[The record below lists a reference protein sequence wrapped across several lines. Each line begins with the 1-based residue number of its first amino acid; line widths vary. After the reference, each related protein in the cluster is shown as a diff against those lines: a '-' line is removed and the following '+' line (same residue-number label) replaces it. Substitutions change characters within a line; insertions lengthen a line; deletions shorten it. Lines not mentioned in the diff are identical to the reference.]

1 MAGWDTL
8 HNLILYELVQRE
20 EEGCDV
26 TAMRKKYECE
36 LIGAPEVELDVF
48 YDRLMALEIEPQF
61 PYDEPS
67 DLENIRKRR
76 EDGPRRMSINRC
88 EDWLFDRIYGAWL
101 GRSAGCALGKPFELQ
116 PYMGGR
122 KGRIGFEFIR
132 EYLEGADAW
141 PLTNYV
147 PGKSRA
153 EGLTLRN
160 PLSQRENIA
169 FMETD
174 DDIRYTVLGLKIL
187 EEKGKHFSTADVGMT
202 WLEVL
207 PYIFVCTA
215 ERQAYLNLANR
226 FMGKE
231 TLFSEKDLEYAQLYR
246 NPYREWIGA
255 QIRVDSYAYVM
266 PGNPELA
273 AELAYRDARLSHVKN
288 GIYGAMFVAA
298 MISAGFMTAN
308 PEDVIAIGLS
318 EIPKT
323 SRLYADVQR
332 GVEIAQQ
339 AANLDDLMNDLWGN
353 LGHYHPVHTNNN
365 AALIAA
371 ALIYGGDDFERCITT
386 AVVGGWDTDCNGATV
401 GSIWGAM
408 HGARALPEEWTEPL
422 HDTLYSCIPDFHP
435 IRISECAKRSTRLAL
450 DFLEHD

>member
-1 MAGWDTL
+1 
-8 HNLILYELVQRE
+8 
-20 EEGCDV
+20 
-26 TAMRKKYECE
+26 
-36 LIGAPEVELDVF
+36 
-48 YDRLMALEIEPQF
+48 
-61 PYDEPS
+61 
-67 DLENIRKRR
+67 
-76 EDGPRRMSINRC
+76 
-88 EDWLFDRIYGAWL
+88 
-101 GRSAGCALGKPFELQ
+101 
-116 PYMGGR
+116 
-122 KGRIGFEFIR
+122 
-132 EYLEGADAW
+132 
-141 PLTNYV
+141 
-147 PGKSRA
+147 
-153 EGLTLRN
+153 
-160 PLSQRENIA
+160 
-169 FMETD
+169 
-174 DDIRYTVLGLKIL
+174 
-187 EEKGKHFSTADVGMT
+187 
-202 WLEVL
+202 
-207 PYIFVCTA
+207 
-215 ERQAYLNLANR
+215 
-226 FMGKE
+226 MGKE

-339 AANLDDLMNDLWGN
+339 AANLDDLMNDLWRN

-408 HGARALPEEWTEPL
+408 HGARALPEKWTEPL

-435 IRISECAKRSTRLAL
+435 IKISECAKRSTRLAL